1 MESKLLTILSPKLPR
16 IIKFVMIWLIGLP
29 EYSEMARHYI
39 TDPLIDGIM
48 IFLISVNQFLEKIHQ
63 NLALAANVHS
73 EFGG

>member
-1 MESKLLTILSPKLPR
+1 
-16 IIKFVMIWLIGLP
+16 MIWLIGLP